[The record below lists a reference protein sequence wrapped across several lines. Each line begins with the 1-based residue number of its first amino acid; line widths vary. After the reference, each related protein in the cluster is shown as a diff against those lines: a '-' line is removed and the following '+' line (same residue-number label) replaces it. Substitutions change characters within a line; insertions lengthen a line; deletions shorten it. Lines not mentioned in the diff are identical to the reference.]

1 MTGAYARAVRDQASA
16 ADPAASVFVTANAGS
31 GKTKVLIDRVAR
43 LLLAGGAP
51 SSFLC
56 ITYTKAAAAEMQ
68 RRLFERLGGWCVME
82 DEKLRGELRTLLG
95 ADAQLDLPKARA
107 LFARALE
114 TPGGLRIQTIHAFA
128 ERLLRRFPLEAHVA
142 PGFEILDEPRAKALI
157 GNALAR
163 VTEKHPEA
171 LAHFGQRL
179 YSEHFTQLLDAVAA
193 RRAPFARGD
202 EAKLIARHGADEDRD
217 AFVSAFIAGIPWD
230 DLQFACGQL
239 NASGANDQKCAAL
252 IAAARTAD
260 EEDLLEAYFD
270 IFFTDGGKGA
280 PRAKLV
286 TAGLSKKQP
295 AVAGLLDVEQERVT
309 LFAQKLRAI
318 ERAADA
324 RALLILANGLLAEYA
339 ASKRAIGMLDFDDLI
354 ERARALLGDGEAAAW
369 VLYKLDGGI
378 DHILIDEG
386 QDTSPAQWDLIA
398 PLQAEF
404 FSGAAARD
412 VTRTVFAVGDP
423 KQSIYSF
430 QGADPQRFLDESQKL
445 SSRVAAAERVFVA
458 PRLEMS
464 FRSTQTVLDA
474 VDATFAALPL
484 AGDTPGE
491 GDKLEHFAWREG
503 QTGLVEWW
511 PVAPKPEREERRA
524 WDAPLDQESGVTV
537 TGVLA
542 NKLAA
547 AVKDWIDRGEAVWD
561 KDGPRPMHA
570 GDVLVLVRKRGAVFE
585 DVLRALKSV
594 GLPVAGADR
603 MIVAAEIAVEDLL
616 ALARVA
622 LDPEDDLSLACALR
636 GPFIGLSEDEL
647 MLLAAG
653 RAKGVRLIERLRAS
667 AHSEAKDYIETI
679 IKARDLAPYE
689 FLARILEGVDAH
701 GTSGWVKM
709 FARLGY
715 AARDPAEELLAR
727 AQTIGE
733 RGAPT
738 LQHLIAAI
746 ETDSAIVKREMEG
759 AGEAVRVMTAHG
771 AKGLEAPVVILADTT
786 GGFEERNPTGLL
798 LHEDTFYWSQR
809 KSDDDAVIANVR
821 LALTDAA
828 YKEHLRLL
836 YVAMTRARDR
846 LIVCGHFFGHA
857 NGSGRAADCWHE
869 LVQNGLQSAGAEEC
883 DTPFGKGLRLGA
895 PLHAEK
901 AQAEKGAAIVMP
913 QWLYKAAPH
922 ERAAEHALTPSRLQ
936 PEEPPVFAA
945 RGKQRDR
952 FRRGR
957 LVHGLLERLPD
968 IAPESRAAAAKS
980 WLKARGVKEKEAD
993 ALAKE
998 ALAVISDEAF
1008 AAAFAPGSRAEAPIV
1023 GVLPNG
1029 RQIAGVIDRLAI
1041 TADSILAV
1049 DFKTDRPAPKDP
1061 AKIPAAYVAQLAAYA
1076 AALEGALPGRTVR
1089 CAILWTE
1096 APALIEIPSE
1106 RLAAARAALVDR

>member
-1 MTGAYARAVRDQASA
+1 MSKAYADALFHQAQA

-82 DEKLRGELRTLLG
+82 DEKLRDELRTLLG
-95 ADAQLDLPKARA
+95 DDAALDLPRARA

-128 ERLLRRFPLEAHVA
+128 ERLLRRFPLEAGVA
-142 PGFEILDEPRAKALI
+142 PGFEILDEMRAKALI
-157 GNALAR
+157 GTALAR
-163 VTEKHPEA
+163 VTEKHPDA

-193 RRAPFARGD
+193 RRAPFVTGD
-202 EAKLIARHGADEDRD
+202 EALLRARHGADEDRG
-217 AFVSAFIAGIPWD
+217 AFVTAFRDAIPWR
-230 DLQFACGQL
+230 DLRDACETL
-239 NASGANDQKCAAL
+239 RDSGKNDQKCAAL
-252 IAAARTAD
+252 IAAAHAAA
-260 EEDLLEAYFD
+260 EDDFLDAYYD
-270 IFFTDGGKGA
+270 IFLTDKGE
-280 PRAKLV
+280 PRANV
-286 TAGLSKKQP
+286 ITAGLAGKHP
-295 AVAGLLDVEQERVT
+295 ALAR
-309 LFAQKLRAI
+309 LFADEQARVILFAAKLRAI
-318 ERAADA
+318 ERAEDA
-324 RALLILANGLLAEYA
+324 RALLALARGLLDAYGTT
-339 ASKRAIGMLDFDDLI
+339 KHAIGMLDFDDLI
-354 ERARALLGDGEAAAW
+354 ERAQALLSRTDSASW

-404 FSGAAARD
+404 FSGAAARET
-412 VTRTVFAVGDP
+412 TRTVFAVGDP

-430 QGADPQRFLDESQKL
+430 QGADPARFLGELQNL
-445 SSRVAAAERVFVA
+445 SSRVAAADRVFVA
-458 PRLEMS
+458 PQLKMS
-464 FRSTQTVLDA
+464 FRSAQTVLDA
-474 VDATFAALPL
+474 VDATFANLPL
-484 AGDTPGE
+484 AGDVPGE
-491 GDKLEHFAWREG
+491 GDRLEHFAWREG
-503 QTGLVEWW
+503 EAGLVEWW
-511 PVAPKPEREERRA
+511 PIPAKPARKEPRA
-524 WDAPLDQESGVTV
+524 WDAPLDQESGVTA

-542 NKLAA
+542 NTLAA
-547 AVKDWIDRGEAVWD
+547 AVKGWIDAGEAVWT
-561 KDGPRPMHA
+561 KDGKRPMHA

-585 DVLRALKSV
+585 DVLRALKNA
-594 GLPVAGADR
+594 GLPVAGTDR
-603 MIVAAEIAVEDLL
+603 MVVAAELAVEDLL
-616 ALARVA
+616 VLARVA

-636 GPFIGLSEDEL
+636 GPFIGISEDEL
-647 MLLAAG
+647 MVLASG
-653 RAKGVRLIERLRAS
+653 RAKGVRLIERLGAS
-667 AHSEAKDYIETI
+667 AHGEAKAYVEALIA
-679 IKARDLAPYE
+679 ARNAAPYE
-689 FLARILEGVDAH
+689 FLARVLEGVDKDGA
-701 GTSGWVKM
+701 SGWTRM

-715 AARDPAEELLAR
+715 AARDPAEELLSR
-727 AQTIGE
+727 AQAIGE
-733 RGAPT
+733 RGAPS
-738 LQHLIAAI
+738 LQHLINAI
-746 ETDSAIVKREMEG
+746 ENDSAIVKREMEG

-786 GGFEERNPTGLL
+786 GGFEERNPTGLI
-798 LHEDTFYWSQR
+798 LHGGQFYWSAR
-809 KSDDDAVIANVR
+809 KSDDDLVIANVR

-846 LIVCGHFFGHA
+846 LVVCGHFFGHPQGA
-857 NGSGRAADCWHE
+857 GRATQSWHE
-869 LVQNGLQSAGAEEC
+869 LVEAGLQHAGAQEC

-901 AQAEKGAAIVMP
+901 TNADQSAPFVSPHWLRKPAPVEK
-913 QWLYKAAPH
+913 
-922 ERAAEHALTPSRLQ
+922 AAEHALAPSRLQ
-936 PEEPPVFAA
+936 PDEPPAFAA

-968 IAPESRAAAAKS
+968 IEPSLRETAAKS
-980 WLKARGVKEKEAD
+980 WLKARAVKDKEAD

-998 ALAVISDEAF
+998 ALTVISDAAF

-1023 GVLPNG
+1023 GVLANG

-1041 TADSILAV
+1041 TGDSILAV

-1061 AKIPAAYVAQLAAYA
+1061 AAIPAAYVAQLAAYA
-1076 AALEGALPGRTVR
+1076 AALESALPGRTIR

-1096 APALIEIPSE
+1096 APALIEIPPA
-1106 RLAAARAALVDR
+1106 RLAAARAALS

>member
-1 MTGAYARAVRDQASA
+1 MSEAYAKAARAQTQA

-43 LLLAGGAP
+43 LLLGGGAP

-82 DEKLRGELRTLLG
+82 DKKLRAELRTLLG
-95 ADAQLDLPKARA
+95 EDADLDLPKARA

-128 ERLLRRFPLEAHVA
+128 ERLLRRFPLEAGVA

-157 GNALAR
+157 AGALAR
-163 VTEKHPEA
+163 VTEKHPKA
-171 LAHFGQRL
+171 HAHFGERL
-179 YSEHFTQLLDAVAA
+179 YSEHFTQLLDAVAST
-193 RRAPFARGD
+193 RAPFLTGD
-202 EAKLIARHGADEDRD
+202 EAMLIERHGADEERE
-217 AFVSAFIAGIPWD
+217 AFVSAFIAGIPWAA
-230 DLQFACGQL
+230 LKEACGEL
-239 NASGANDQKCAAL
+239 SASGKNDQKCAAL
-252 IAAARTAD
+252 IAAAHAA
-260 EEDLLEAYFD
+260 EEDDLLDAYFD
-270 IFFTDGGKGA
+270 IFFTGDGKA
-280 PRAKLV
+280 RTNII
-286 TAGLSKKQP
+286 TAGVAKKQP
-295 AVAGLLDVEQERVT
+295 ALARLFDEEQIRVAA
-309 LFAQKLRAI
+309 FATKLRAI

-324 RALLILANGLLAEYA
+324 RHLLTLARGLLTAYGA
-339 ASKRAIGMLDFDDLI
+339 AKKTIGMLDFDDLI
-354 ERARALLGDGEAAAW
+354 ERTHALLGRADSASW

-404 FSGAAARD
+404 FAGAAARE
-412 VTRTVFAVGDP
+412 TMRTVFAVGDP

-430 QGADPQRFLDESQKL
+430 QGADPARFLGESQKL
-445 SSRVAAAERVFVA
+445 SMRAATAERVFVA

-464 FRSTQTVLDA
+464 FRSTQTILDA
-474 VDATFAALPL
+474 VDATFADLPL
-484 AGDTPGE
+484 AGDAPGE

-503 QTGLVEWW
+503 ETGLVEWW
-511 PVAPKPEREERRA
+511 PIQPKTARKEPRA
-524 WDAPLDQESGVTV
+524 WDAPLDQESGVTA

-542 NKLAA
+542 NTLAA
-547 AVKDWIDRGEAVWD
+547 EVKRWIDSGEAVWT
-561 KDGPRPMHA
+561 KDGKRPMHA

-585 DVLRALKSV
+585 DVLRALKNA

-603 MIVAAEIAVEDLL
+603 MLVAAELAVEDLL

-636 GPFIGLSEDEL
+636 GPFIGISEDEL
-647 MLLAAG
+647 MMLASG

-667 AHSEAKDYIETI
+667 AHSEAKDYVEALIA
-679 IKARDLAPYE
+679 ARDAAPYE
-689 FLARILEGVDAH
+689 FLARVLEGVDKDGA
-701 GTSGWVKM
+701 SGWARM

-727 AQTIGE
+727 AQSIGE

-738 LQHLIAAI
+738 LHHLIAAI

-786 GGFEERNPTGLL
+786 GGFEERNPTGLI
-798 LHEDTFYWSQR
+798 LHNGQFYWSPR

-821 LALTDAA
+821 LALTDTA

-846 LIVCGHFFGHA
+846 LVVCGHFFGHPQGA
-857 NGSGRAADCWHE
+857 GRAAQSWHE
-869 LVQNGLQSAGAEEC
+869 LVEAGLQRGGAVEC
-883 DTPFGKGLRLGA
+883 DTPFGRGLRLGE
-895 PLHAEK
+895 PLHAERTK
-901 AQAEKGAAIVMP
+901 ADKTAPLVSP
-913 QWLYKAAPH
+913 DWLLKAAPV
-922 ERAAEHALTPSRLQ
+922 EKSAEHALAPSRLH
-936 PEEPPVFAA
+936 PEEPPAFAA

-968 IAPESRAAAAKS
+968 IDPSVREAAAKT
-980 WLKARGVKEKEAD
+980 WLKARGVKDKEAQ
-993 ALAKE
+993 ALARE
-998 ALAVISDEAF
+998 ALNVISDAAF

-1023 GVLPNG
+1023 GVLANG

-1041 TADSILAV
+1041 TGDSILAV

-1061 AKIPAAYVAQLAAYA
+1061 AAIPAAYVAQLAAYA
-1076 AALEGALPGRTVR
+1076 AALESALPGRAIR
-1089 CAILWTE
+1089 CAIL
-1096 APALIEIPSE
+1096 
-1106 RLAAARAALVDR
+1106 

>member
-1 MTGAYARAVRDQASA
+1 MSKAYADALFHQAQA

-82 DEKLRGELRTLLG
+82 DEKLRDELRTLLG
-95 ADAQLDLPKARA
+95 DDAALDLPRARA

-128 ERLLRRFPLEAHVA
+128 ERLLRRFPLEAGVA

-157 GNALAR
+157 GTALAR
-163 VTEKHPEA
+163 VAEKHPDA

-193 RRAPFARGD
+193 RRAPFVAGE
-202 EAKLIARHGADEDRD
+202 EALLRARHGAVEERETFVTAFRD
-217 AFVSAFIAGIPWD
+217 AIPWR
-230 DLQFACGQL
+230 DLRTACETL
-239 NASGANDQKCAAL
+239 RASGRNDQKCAAL
-252 IAAARTAD
+252 IAAAHAAD
-260 EEDLLEAYFD
+260 EDDFLDAYYD
-270 IFFTDGGKGA
+270 IFLTDKGE
-280 PRAKLV
+280 PRANV
-286 TAGLSKKQP
+286 ITAGLAGKHP
-295 AVAGLLDVEQERVT
+295 ALAR
-309 LFAQKLRAI
+309 LFADEQARVILFAAKLRAI
-318 ERAADA
+318 ERTEDA
-324 RALLILANGLLAEYA
+324 RALLALARGLLDAYGTA
-339 ASKRAIGMLDFDDLI
+339 KHAIGMLDFDDLI
-354 ERARALLGDGEAAAW
+354 ERAQTLLSRTDSASW

-404 FSGAAARD
+404 FSGAAARET
-412 VTRTVFAVGDP
+412 TRTVFAVGDP

-430 QGADPQRFLDESQKL
+430 QGADPARFLDELQKL
-445 SSRVAAAERVFVA
+445 SSRVAAADRVFVA
-458 PRLEMS
+458 PQLKMS

-474 VDATFAALPL
+474 VDATFANLPL

-491 GDKLEHFAWREG
+491 GDRLEHFAWREG
-503 QTGLVEWW
+503 KAGLVEWW
-511 PVAPKPEREERRA
+511 PIPAKPARKEPRA
-524 WDAPLDQESGVTV
+524 WDAPLDQESGVTA

-542 NKLAA
+542 NTLAA
-547 AVKDWIDRGEAVWD
+547 AVKGWIDSGEAVWT
-561 KDGPRPMHA
+561 KDGKRHPMHA
-570 GDVLVLVRKRGAVFE
+570 GDVLILVRKRGAVFE
-585 DVLRALKSV
+585 DVLRALKNA

-603 MIVAAEIAVEDLL
+603 MVVAAELAVEDLL

-622 LDPEDDLSLACALR
+622 LDPEDDLSLASALR
-636 GPFIGLSEDEL
+636 GPFVGISEDEL
-647 MLLAAG
+647 MVLASG
-653 RAKGVRLIERLRAS
+653 RAKGVRLIERLRKS
-667 AHSEAKDYIETI
+667 SHTEAKDYIAALI
-679 IKARDLAPYE
+679 AQRDVAPYE
-689 FLARILEGVDAH
+689 FLARILEGVDKNGA
-701 GTSGWVKM
+701 SGWNNM

-715 AARDPAEELLAR
+715 AARDPAEELLSR
-727 AQTIGE
+727 AQAIGE

-759 AGEAVRVMTAHG
+759 AGDAVRVMTAHG
-771 AKGLEAPVVILADTT
+771 AKGLESPVVILADTT
-786 GGFEERNPTGLL
+786 GGFEERNPTGLI
-798 LHEDTFYWSQR
+798 LHGGQFYWSPR
-809 KSDDDAVIANVR
+809 KSDDDVVIANVR
-821 LALTDAA
+821 QALTNAA

-846 LIVCGHFFGHA
+846 LIVCGHFFGHPK
-857 NGSGRAADCWHE
+857 GSGREDTSWHK
-869 LVQNGLQSAGAEEC
+869 LVEDGLKRAGAAEC

-901 AQAEKGAAIVMP
+901 TKAD
-913 QWLYKAAPH
+913 KAAPFVPPDWLRKPAPV
-922 ERAAEHALTPSRLQ
+922 EKSAEHALAPSRLH
-936 PEEPPVFAA
+936 PEEPPAFAA
-945 RGKQRDR
+945 RGRQRDR

-968 IAPESRAAAAKS
+968 IDPGVREAAAKS
-980 WLKARGVKEKEAD
+980 WLKARGVKDKEAQ

-998 ALAVISDEAF
+998 ALNVISDAAF
-1008 AAAFAPGSRAEAPIV
+1008 AAAFASGSRAETPIV

-1041 TADSILAV
+1041 TGDSILAV

-1061 AKIPAAYVAQLAAYA
+1061 AAIPAAYVAQLAAYA
-1076 AALEGALPGRTVR
+1076 AALESALPGRTIR

-1096 APALIEIPSE
+1096 APALIEIPPA
-1106 RLAAARAALVDR
+1106 RLAAARAALS